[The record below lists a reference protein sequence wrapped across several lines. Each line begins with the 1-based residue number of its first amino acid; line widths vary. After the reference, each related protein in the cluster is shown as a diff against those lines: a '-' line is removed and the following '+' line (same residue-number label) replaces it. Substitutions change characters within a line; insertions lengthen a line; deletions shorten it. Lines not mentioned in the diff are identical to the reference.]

1 MAFNKTSNMYEGYI
15 YCITN
20 KINNKKYIGQ
30 TRVGIRQRMNQHF
43 SYNKKQDTAIDRAI
57 KKYGRDCFDVQEIEK
72 ITSNNKSELIKLL
85 NEKEIYYIQKFHS
98 LVEENGYNISK
109 GGNYVNYRSKKV
121 DSYDLYGNY
130 LQTFD
135 SIADAAKYYNLNSI
149 TVQKMCQGLS
159 HQSIKCDYIFR
170 YNNDKFDKY
179 DITYIAGG
187 AKIVYQFTLKGDFIK
202 SYNSAAEAERCINKN
217 FTNTK
222 NKYGGTAITSAI
234 HDNTTAYGFVWAYT
248 KEFKFNA
255 EKYRNRVQVD
265 KYSLDGKYLN
275 TYISITDAVKSVN
288 RTEKFASVIRGV
300 CLGKSCTAYGYV
312 WRFKGEPFDKYP
324 TNKIRINNK
333 PVNQYTI
340 NGEYIASYDSI
351 KNAASMLGKTSP
363 TIIACCK
370 GKLKTAFGYVWRYK
384 DDSFEKFDYVL
395 SFKQKV
401 NQYSPNDI
409 FIKTYNSASEAIIYI
424 NAKYDSLIHK
434 CCQKSQSTY
443 KGYKWFYANDPNQP
457 DKSKIIA

>member
-1 MAFNKTSNMYEGYI
+1 MAFNKETGMYEGFI
-15 YCITN
+15 YLITN
-20 KINNKKYIGQ
+20 KINGKKYIGQ

-43 SYNKKQDTAIDRAI
+43 SYNKKQDTAIDRTI
-57 KKYGRDCFDVQEIEK
+57 KKYGRDYFDVQEIEK
-72 ITSNNKSELIKLL
+72 ITSNNKSELIRLL

-121 DSYDLYGNY
+121 DSYDLHGNY

-135 SIADAAKYYNLNSI
+135 SITDAAKYYNVNSI

-159 HQSIKCDYIFR
+159 HQSIKCNYIFR

-187 AKIVYQFTLKGDFIK
+187 AKTVYQFTLNGAFIK
-202 SYNSAAEAERCINKN
+202 SYKSAAEAERCINKN

-234 HDNTTAYGFVWAYT
+234 YDNTTAYGFVWAYT

-255 EKYRNRVQVD
+255 EKYRNRIQVD

-275 TYISITDAVKSVN
+275 TYLSITDAVKSVN
-288 RTEKFASVIRGV
+288 RSEKFVSVIRSV

-312 WRFKGEPFDKYP
+312 WR
-324 TNKIRINNK
+324 
-333 PVNQYTI
+333 
-340 NGEYIASYDSI
+340 
-351 KNAASMLGKTSP
+351 
-363 TIIACCK
+363 
-370 GKLKTAFGYVWRYK
+370 YK
-384 DDSFEKFDYVL
+384 DDPFEKFDYVL

-401 NQYSPNDI
+401 NQYSPDDI
-409 FIKTYNSASEAIIYI
+409 FIKTYNSASEAITYI

-457 DKSKIIA
+457 DKTKIIA